1 MFKEIA
7 YYLTAAVVAAPPALT
22 GAGAV
27 AGNFQSVG
35 STEIKQ
41 FLWPYGEEV
50 YHCEMLNTLEPINI
64 PVGPDFHF
72 EDFTSNGI
80 APQL

>member
-7 YYLTAAVVAAPPALT
+7 YYLTAAVVATPPALT

-41 FLWPYGEEV
+41 FLWPYGEEM
-50 YHCEMLNTLEPINI
+50 YNCEMLNSPEEINI
-64 PVGPDFHF
+64 PVGPDFQF
-72 EDFTSNGI
+72 EDFNSNGI
-80 APQL
+80 STQL